1 MTGLFH
7 EQVSAVTPLAEA
19 IDGSAHSKRRRPRQG
34 AAAASPVEAVLSCP
48 KCKFRDPDPQVMHR
62 HMAHEL
68 ATSRRRRRRGQET
81 APVATA
87 DTTVS
92 YTVRFDIQES
102 LSVDRLALEL
112 KGETGRRTLDK
123 SEIIRVLL
131 RLAGELAGEEP
142 AVRAALLREL
152 GRS

>member
-1 MTGLFH
+1 MRDRTNRGEGMTGLFH

-48 KCKFRDPDPQVMHR
+48 KCQFRDPDPQVMHR

-68 ATSRRRRRRGQET
+68 ATSRRRRRTGQET

-102 LSVDRLALEL
+102 LSVD
-112 KGETGRRTLDK
+112 
-123 SEIIRVLL
+123 
-131 RLAGELAGEEP
+131 
-142 AVRAALLREL
+142 
-152 GRS
+152 

>member
-1 MTGLFH
+1 MTRPFH
-7 EQVSAVTPLAEA
+7 EQISAVLPLAEA
-19 IDGSAHSKRRRPRQG
+19 IDGSPHSKRRRAQQG
-34 AAAASPVEAVLSCP
+34 ATTASLVEAVLSCP
-48 KCKFRDPDPQVMHR
+48 KCKFRDADPQVMHR

-68 ATSRRRRRRGQET
+68 ATSRRRRRTGQET

-102 LSVDRLALEL
+102 LNVDRLALEL
-112 KGETGRRTLDK
+112 KAQTGRRTLDK

-152 GRS
+152 ER